1 MRILLDECLPR
12 RLGRLFVG
20 HQIKTVQQMNWAGI
34 KNGRLLSLAQQR
46 FDVFVTVDRGVTH
59 QQHLADFEI
68 GVVVLSSRSNQID
81 ELSRLVPE
89 ALKVIETLPPGT
101 FVVVAE
107 PSGSNDPHL
116 IDPPDENILPIDETT

>member
-1 MRILLDECLPR
+1 MKLLLDECVDW
-12 RLGRLFVG
+12 RLARQLTG
-20 HQIKTVQQMNWAGI
+20 HSVRSVQQMGWAGI